1 MDAAHARKLL
11 LGQHDAIRD
20 QLDLCRGIAQRVRRG
35 ESAEVDLEAALDRL
49 RDAFST
55 HNLSESS
62 LIRPLLIGAAHWGDQ
77 LLERM
82 IEEHLGEHIAMWQ
95 AMGRPSLVL
104 AVQLDDLAEELEAH
118 MAAEERTFL
127 AVLDPEV
134 IERHR
139 A

>member
-1 MDAAHARKLL
+1 MDATHARKLL
-11 LGQHDAIRD
+11 LAQHDSIRS

-35 ESAEVDLEAALDRL
+35 EVAEAELDAGLDRL

-62 LIRPLLIGAAHWGDQ
+62 LIRPLLIGAARWGES

-82 IEEHLGEHIAMWQ
+82 IEEHLGEHVAMWQ
-95 AMGRPSLVL
+95 AMGRSSLVL
-104 AVQLDDLAEELEAH
+104 ATQLDDLADELDAH

-134 IERHR
+134 LERHR

>member
-1 MDAAHARKLL
+1 LL
-11 LGQHDAIRD
+11 LGQHDAIRT
-20 QLDLCRGIAQRVRRG
+20 QLDLSRGIAQRVRRG
-35 ESAEVDLEAALDRL
+35 EAAEAELEVALEGL

-62 LIRPLLIGAAHWGDQ
+62 LIRPLLIGAKNWGEQ

-82 IEEHLGEHIAMWQ
+82 IEEHLAEHIAMWA
-95 AMGRPSLVL
+95 AMGRPALVL
-104 AVQLDDLAEELEAH
+104 ATQLDDLAEELDAH

-127 AVLDPEV
+127 AVLDPDV

-139 A
+139 T

>member
-1 MDAAHARKLL
+1 MDAPHARKILL
-11 LGQHDAIRD
+11 AQHQTIREE
-20 QLDLCRGIAQRVRRG
+20 LDRCRGLAQRVRGG
-35 ESAEVDLEAALDRL
+35 ESSATELELALEQL

-62 LIRPLLIGAAHWGDQ
+62 LIRPLLLGAASWGDQ

-82 IEEHLGEHIAMWQ
+82 IEEHLAEHVAMWEVL
-95 AMGRPSLVL
+95 GRPALVL
-104 AVQLDDLAEELEAH
+104 AVELDDLADELDAH

-127 AVLDPEV
+127 AVLDPKV
-134 IERHR
+134 LERHR